1 MKGPVSNVIE
11 AVGGLVDRLTLPA
24 REKREL
30 EMEITRLLSS
40 LETVSVKKRAEVV
53 RGEAGG
59 K

>member
-30 EMEITRLLSS
+30 EMTM
-40 LETVSVKKRAEVV
+40 
-53 RGEAGG
+53 
-59 K
+59 